1 MNEFYK
7 TPMGRKFYESDLPK
21 LISVLEKIS
30 NKMDESNKLD
40 EKRFKLEEK
49 LIKHQLRE
57 LNESNNSKTITSNV
71 SRGIVL
77 K

>member
-57 LNESNNSKTITSNV
+57 LNESNNSKTITPNV